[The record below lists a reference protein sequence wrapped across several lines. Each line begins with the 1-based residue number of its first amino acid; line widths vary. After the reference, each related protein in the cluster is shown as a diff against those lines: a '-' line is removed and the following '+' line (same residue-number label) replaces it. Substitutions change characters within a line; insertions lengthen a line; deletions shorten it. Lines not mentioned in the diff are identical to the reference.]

1 MLLAQAG
8 THAFARR
15 TLAGPDP
22 ALALILVAPPIRE
35 SSGLLTDPSECD
47 RPDNPKTLV
56 VVPVVRVVPVA
67 GAAALPVTPD
77 DRPACD
83 GHKAAHSPRGLPM
96 IAWHFRHFL
105 SRATHRNVCMMPMMS
120 A

>member
-67 GAAALPVTPD
+67 GAAALPRSLQTTGPLATVTR
-77 DRPACD
+77 RPTALEGC
-83 GHKAAHSPRGLPM
+83 L
-96 IAWHFRHFL
+96 
-105 SRATHRNVCMMPMMS
+105 
-120 A
+120 